1 MVNYRSVLLET
12 VVDEKKAARLWADL
26 LWILIS

>member
-1 MVNYRSVLLET
+1 MANYRSVLLET

-26 LWILIS
+26 L